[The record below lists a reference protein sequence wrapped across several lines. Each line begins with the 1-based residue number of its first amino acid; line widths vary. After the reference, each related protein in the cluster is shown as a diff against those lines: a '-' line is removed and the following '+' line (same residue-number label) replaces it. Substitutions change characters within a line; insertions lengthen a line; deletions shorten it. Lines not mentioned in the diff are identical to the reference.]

1 MSSTRLS
8 EVTRPALDRTDAAHP
23 EDRRGLDRI
32 EVGLRIGDF
41 ELLTELGAGA
51 FARVFLARQRSMQR
65 LVAVKISADTGTEP
79 QTLAQLDHDF
89 IVRVFDQQLLD
100 QPADGSPRLRML
112 YMELVPG
119 GTLLGLL
126 RWVRASPPTER
137 TGELLLDAVDAAM
150 EEKGEIRP
158 ADSAVRAE
166 IARLSWPETVAW
178 LGSRL
183 AAALHHAAD
192 NGVLHRDVKPANVLL
207 TAEGVPKL
215 ADFNIS
221 FSRSVP
227 DASPTS
233 YFGGSLAYMSPEQ
246 LEAGH
251 PRNDR
256 TAADLDTRADIY
268 SLGVLLWELLTGV
281 KPFDDTTVPDSDRHT
296 ELGLDAALERRAA
309 GIAPAALDLVPADC
323 PAALQRVLLTCLAA
337 DRADRWDDGD
347 MLAAQLDLC
356 LDPHARDLTDPPPG
370 SWRIRL
376 QPYLFPL
383 LALSIALPNLIAAY
397 YQRQLNTALIHSGLA
412 PETGATQRAVSNIAN
427 LVFFSAGAVVL
438 IYQGRRL
445 LTIPRRIRT
454 GSRCDPATLDRAR
467 QDCLRLGHQ
476 AVVVVSA
483 LWLAAAALYAITLR
497 IVDGA
502 LPVHTALHLL
512 LVGVICAAMAMTYPF
527 FLITMYLVRCVY
539 PALLRHGRYF
549 RDDRRL
555 LATLARRCRRYLV
568 IAASIP
574 LLVVASA
581 TFLPMPDL
589 LRTLTPL
596 RTICVG
602 GAIGFVASYVLFRII
617 EADLGAL
624 ARWSVRGEWVR
635 NRPSGPKSR

>member
-1 MSSTRLS
+1 MSSTRLG
-8 EVTRPALDRTDAAHP
+8 EVTRPALDRTGAAHP

-32 EVGLRIGDF
+32 EVGSRIGDF

-65 LVAVKISADTGTEP
+65 LVAVKVSADSGTEP
-79 QTLAQLDHDF
+79 QTLAQLDHDY
-89 IVRVFDQQLLD
+89 IVRVFDQQVLD
-100 QPADGSPRLRML
+100 RPADGSPRLRML
-112 YMELVPG
+112 YMQFLPG

-126 RWVRASPPTER
+126 RWVRATPPAER
-137 TGELLLDAVDAAM
+137 SSKLLLDAVDAAM

-158 ADSAVRAE
+158 TDSAVRAE
-166 IARLSWPETVAW
+166 IAGLSWPETVAW

-183 AAALHHAAD
+183 AAALHHAAG

-227 DASPTS
+227 GASPVS

-251 PRNDR
+251 PRRAR

-281 KPFDDTTVPDSDRHT
+281 KPFDDTTIPDSDRHP

-309 GIAPAALDLVPADC
+309 GVTPAALALVPADC

-337 DRADRWDDGD
+337 DRDDRWSDGAT
-347 MLAAQLDLC
+347 LAAQFDLC
-356 LDPHARDLTDPPPG
+356 LDPHARDLTDPPPR

-376 QPYLFPL
+376 RPFLFAL
-383 LALSIALPNLIAAY
+383 LALSIALPNLLAAY
-397 YQRQLNTALIHSGLA
+397 YQRQLNTALIHGGLA
-412 PETGATQRAVSNIAN
+412 PDTRATQRMVSDIAN
-427 LVFFSAGAVVL
+427 LMFFSVGGAVLV
-438 IYQGRRL
+438 YQGRRV
-445 LTIPRRIRT
+445 LTVPHRIRA
-454 GSRCDPATLDRAR
+454 GLRCDPGTIDRAR
-467 QDCLRLGHQ
+467 QDCLRFGHQ
-476 AVVVVSA
+476 AVIVVSA
-483 LWLAAAALYAITLR
+483 LWLAAAALYAITLWV
-497 IVDGA
+497 VDGMVP
-502 LPVHTALHLL
+502 LRTALHLL
-512 LVGVICAAMAMTYPF
+512 LVGAICAAIAMTYPF
-527 FLITMYLVRCVY
+527 FLITLYLVRCVY
-539 PALLRHGRYF
+539 PVFLQHGRNF
-549 RDDRRL
+549 RGDRRS
-555 LATLARRCRRYLV
+555 LATLAVRCRRYLV

-581 TFLPMPDL
+581 TFLPVPDL
-589 LRTLTPL
+589 LTTIAPL

-602 GAIGFVASYVLFRII
+602 GVIGFVGSYVLFRII
-617 EADLGAL
+617 ESDLVAL
-624 ARWSVRGEWVR
+624 
-635 NRPSGPKSR
+635 SRVVGSRRSDQE